1 MSYLK
6 SLREELGITQLV
18 FAKILGIERGHF
30 ASIESGIRTL
40 PKTAQPILNWI
51 ERNLDLFKVPEPAVV
66 PEEKQIQW
74 ELRILRNDREKLL
87 LKLEK
92 RMAKEKNL
100 YQTGLLCKTIQ
111 ARYSDISEGLQ
122 KRVDSMGYDADLALE
137 TIRTEPILRLKARI
151 KGIEA
156 EIQTLEEGISAGPA
170 E

>member
-6 SLREELGITQLV
+6 SLREDLGITQLV
-18 FAKILGIERGHF
+18 FSKILGIERGHF
-30 ASIESGIRTL
+30 ASIEAGIRTL
-40 PKTAQPILNWI
+40 PKTAQPILDWI
-51 ERNLDLFKVPEPAVV
+51 ERNLELFKVPEPAVV

-87 LKLEK
+87 LILEK

-100 YQTGLLCKTIQ
+100 YQTGLFCKGIQ
-111 ARYSDISEGLQ
+111 AQYPAISEGLL
-122 KRVDSMGYDADLALE
+122 KTVDSLGYNADLALE

-170 E
+170 A